1 MSSLTRA
8 DCRGENDMQEYL
20 DTNRAW
26 WNERV
31 PVHAR
36 SSFYDVQNFRDGGLT
51 LMPLERREL
60 GDVEGRS
67 LLHLQCH
74 FGLDTLSWARL
85 GARVTGVDFSEKGIA
100 LARSLSAEL
109 GIEATFIH
117 SDVYELPDMLSGKF
131 DIVFTSY
138 GVLTWL
144 PDLRRW
150 AKVIAHFLRPGG
162 IFYIAEIH
170 PFAWIFYDEEDAEEL
185 KVFYPYFHAAEPLR
199 FEEEGSYAAPGAEV
213 VHTVTYEWVHS
224 LGDVVNSLIS
234 AGLRIEFLHEFP
246 YACYEMF
253 PFLVQDEQGWW
264 RLRES
269 DGAIPMTFSLKAT
282 K

>member
-1 MSSLTRA
+1 
-8 DCRGENDMQEYL
+8 
-20 DTNRAW
+20 
-26 WNERV
+26 
-31 PVHAR
+31 
-36 SSFYDVQNFRDGGLT
+36 
-51 LMPLERREL
+51 
-60 GDVEGRS
+60 
-67 LLHLQCH
+67 
-74 FGLDTLSWARL
+74 
-85 GARVTGVDFSEKGIA
+85 VTGVDFSEKGIA